1 MSCSAILERDLGI
14 GGAVRPSVTSRYHV
28 KKSVRMITRYDA
40 ERDLLAIAK
49 FLVSP
54 FLPIPV
60 SFKAVARGVP

>member
-1 MSCSAILERDLGI
+1 MAFEHHFGNLLT
-14 GGAVRPSVTSRYHV
+14 VVTLCAQL
-28 KKSVRMITRYDA
+28 TRN
-40 ERDLLAIAK
+40 LLAIAK